1 MKNEYKN
8 ITLPSGSWCGD
19 REINIY
25 FPKNWEINVFG
36 PKSFKKLTDEDIIT
50 RLNNPI
56 KCPSLFEI
64 LSNQKKI
71 AIIVDDITR
80 PTPVSKILSIL
91 LTIIKNQGINNSNI
105 KIIIATG
112 THKIAKNSTF
122 FNKLD
127 KKILNE
133 IKVIIH
139 HCKKDLKFI
148 GYSKNKIPI
157 YINKY
162 AAEADVK
169 ISIGG
174 VYPHDDV
181 GFSGGAKILIGV
193 LGLKSISLL
202 HRNFPEV
209 ERGRMVEL
217 PFRHELESIA
227 SKVGLDFSINVVI
240 GAKKEIIELFTGH
253 YYYAF
258 RKAAQF
264 VKNNFGT
271 EIVPKA
277 DIVISNAYP
286 LDTSGI
292 VIGKS
297 LWPFRYYKN
306 SNVKI
311 IIAALCEGF
320 GTRYFACISTKEKF
334 LYYLKKIT
342 MASYLRN
349 KWKEYK
355 TLQKI
360 ISNPDFKWK
369 LNYVIFVPF
378 IQNKVKLKKVWNNKF
393 IFYSWDNLLKELK
406 SKFSQKQ
413 VVKVVVYPCSPLQFP
428 LFSNF

>member
-1 MKNEYKN
+1 MFIKNEYKN

-36 PKSFKKLTDEDIIT
+36 PKSFKKLTDEDIIN

-56 KCPSLFEI
+56 KCPPLFEI

-71 AIIVDDITR
+71 VIIVDDITR

-105 KIIIATG
+105 KIIMATG

-127 KKILNE
+127 KKILKE
-133 IKVIIH
+133 IKAIIH

-162 AAEADVK
+162 VAEADVK

-181 GFSGGAKILIGV
+181 SFSGGAKILIGV

-209 ERGRMVEL
+209 ERGKMVEL

-240 GAKKEIIELFTGH
+240 GARKEIVELFTGH

-271 EIVPKA
+271 QIVPSA

-286 LDTSGI
+286 FDTSTA
-292 VIGKS
+292 VLGKS

-306 SNVKI
+306 PTIKI
-311 IIAALCEGF
+311 VIAALCEGF
-320 GTRYFACISTKEKF
+320 GTRHPFCTSTREKF
-334 LYYLKKIT
+334 FQYFKKIT
-342 MASYLRN
+342 MLSSLKS
-349 KWKEYK
+349 KWIEYK

-360 ISNPDFKWK
+360 TSYPDFKWK
-369 LNYVIFVPF
+369 SYVIFIPRS
-378 IQNKVKLKKVWNNKF
+378 IQSKIKTKKVWKDKF
-393 IFYSWDNLLKELK
+393 IFYSWNDILKELRF
-406 SKFSQKQ
+406 KFLQKQ
-413 VVKVVVYPCSPLQFP
+413 TIKVIIYPCSPLQF
-428 LFSNF
+428 LQG